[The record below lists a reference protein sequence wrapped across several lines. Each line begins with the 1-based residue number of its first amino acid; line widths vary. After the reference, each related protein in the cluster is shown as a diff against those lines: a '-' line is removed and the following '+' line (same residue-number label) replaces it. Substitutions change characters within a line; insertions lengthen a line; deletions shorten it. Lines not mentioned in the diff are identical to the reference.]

1 MFKPVFILIFY
12 LFCTVHTRS
21 NTGVV
26 SGTSPASKFA
36 PGHALSTLETLAA
49 ALDINSEA
57 LKLGVEGY
65 EKLKEQGL
73 LKNLRYLTI
82 VDYSKPSS
90 ASRFYVIDME
100 QAQLHLQTLVA
111 HGKKSGSIFA
121 NTFSNKDAS
130 LKSSLGF
137 FVTGNTY
144 VGKHGTSLELEGL
157 EKGINDHAKDRAIVI
172 HGADYVSNSIA
183 KQQGFI
189 GRSLGCPAVP
199 NDKVGPIIDAIQ
211 GASCIFIYAP
221 DKFYLRKST
230 IAN

>member
-1 MFKPVFILIFY
+1 MFKSISIL
-12 LFCTVHTRS
+12 LFCIFCSVHTRS

-26 SGTSPASKFA
+26 QGTNLAFKFA
-36 PGHALSTLETLAA
+36 PGNNLSTLETLEAT
-49 ALDINSEA
+49 LDINSEA
-57 LKLGVEGY
+57 LKMGVDGY

-90 ASRFYVIDME
+90 ANRLYVIDME
-100 QAQLHLQTLVA
+100 HAQLLLQTLVA

-157 EKGINDHAKDRAIVI
+157 EKGINDHAKERAIVI

-199 NDKVGPIIDAIQ
+199 NDKVNTIIDAIQ

-221 DKFYLRKST
+221 DKSYLRKST

>member
-1 MFKPVFILIFY
+1 MFKTISILLFGIF
-12 LFCTVHTRS
+12 CSVHTRS

-26 SGTSPASKFA
+26 SLTSLASKFA

-49 ALDINSEA
+49 VLDINGEA

-90 ASRFYVIDME
+90 ANRFYVIDME

-199 NDKVGPIIDAIQ
+199 NDKVGPIIEAIQ

-221 DKFYLRKST
+221 DKSYLRKST